1 MWTITMW
8 AWVTRFNATFLRVEQ
23 LPEAV
28 FAITGE
34 ATEMGYHPSEFQW
47 ECEESDFLDSLLD
60 VSHSFLAKFLEVL
73 CIGCDVCRQVCPTGA
88 ITPPAESVREGLNN
102 E

>member
-60 VSHSFLAKFLEVL
+60 
-73 CIGCDVCRQVCPTGA
+73 GRTGA
-88 ITPPAESVREGLNN
+88 DNHGATQGNEESLGSPRMVDETPTKHWTTI
-102 E
+102 